1 MNGQTQLRI
10 VLHLLS
16 PLGIVYIN
24 GIVNPFWWNNT
35 ENNEK
40 RRKHIKPLK
49 LQ

>member
-1 MNGQTQLRI
+1 MNARTQLRI

-35 ENNEK
+35 ENNETL
-40 RRKHIKPLK
+40 RKHPQQLK
-49 LQ
+49 LL